1 MNDIQ
6 ATAGPPPQT
15 IRNLRIAIVAAAVI
29 TGLLVVYIINYYPR
43 TDTAVV
49 FANYIGIAPQV
60 EGPITHF
67 HVRENQYVKAGELLF
82 EIDDRPYRYAVENA
96 LSEQQTLEG
105 RIRDTER
112 TIASQQSGVSV
123 SQANISSADADLNRY
138 SAAIDQAR
146 ADVANAEQGVAAAKA
161 QWAYANNNLHR
172 LEPLL
177 AKQFVTADYVDR
189 ARTDEVAQAQA
200 LKQAESRLKLSQ
212 AGLISAEAQYARA
225 KAIVSQS
232 HAQLE
237 ASKYAVSIL
246 DPLTAQRGS
255 RQSAVQTAQYNL
267 NNCKVYA
274 PFDARV
280 TNLIL
285 SEGAYAH
292 VGDQVFTLIDARN
305 WWAIGNFR
313 ETQLKHIA
321 PGMKADVYVL
331 SRPSVR
337 LHGVVDSIG
346 FGVTPSSD
354 VISNLGKG
362 LPDVER
368 TLNWVQLAS
377 RYPVRVRITD
387 QASDTLR
394 LGETAL
400 IVIRG
405 F

>member
-1 MNDIQ
+1 VNDNP
-6 ATAGPPPQT
+6 APAPSTV
-15 IRNLRIAIVAAAVI
+15 RNLRIAIVAAAMI
-29 TGLLVVYIINYYPR
+29 TGLLVLYVENYYPR

-49 FANYIGIAPQV
+49 FANYIGVAPQV
-60 EGPITHF
+60 DGLITRFYVH
-67 HVRENQYVKAGELLF
+67 ENQYVKAGDLLF

-105 RIRDTER
+105 KIRDTTR
-112 TIASQQSGVSV
+112 TIASQQSGVSA
-123 SQANISSADADLNRY
+123 SQANISSAQADLNRY
-138 SAAIDQAR
+138 AAAIEQAR
-146 ADVANAEQGVAAAKA
+146 ADVANAEQGVEAAKA
-161 QWAYANNNLHR
+161 RWAYANNNFHR

-177 AKQFVTADYVDR
+177 AKQFVTANDIDR
-189 ARTDEVAQAQA
+189 ARTDEIAQAQA
-200 LKQAESRLKLSQ
+200 LKQAESQLKLSQ
-212 AGLISAEAQYARA
+212 AGLLSAQAQYARA
-225 KAIVSQS
+225 KSMLSQS
-232 HAQLE
+232 QAQLE
-237 ASKYAVSIL
+237 QSKYAVSL
-246 DPLTAQRGS
+246 LEPLTAQRGS
-255 RQSAVQTAQYNL
+255 RQSALQTAQYNL
-267 NNCKVYA
+267 NNCKIYA

-292 VGDQVFTLIDARN
+292 TGNQVFTLIDARN

-313 ETQLKHIA
+313 ETQLKHIS

-331 SRPSVR
+331 SRPTVR
-337 LHGVVDSIG
+337 LHGIVESIG
-346 FGVTPSSD
+346 YGVTPSTD
-354 VISNLGKG
+354 VISNLGSG

-368 TLNWVQLAS
+368 TLNWVHLAS

-400 IVIRG
+400 VVIRG

>member
-1 MNDIQ
+1 MNDVPTP
-6 ATAGPPPQT
+6 APST
-15 IRNLRIAIVAAAVI
+15 IRNLRIAIVAATVL
-29 TGLLVVYIINYYPR
+29 TGLLVLYIVNYYPR
-43 TDTAVV
+43 TDAAVV

-60 EGPITHF
+60 DGPITHF
-67 HVRENQYVKAGELLF
+67 YVHENQFVKAGDLLF
-82 EIDDRPYRYAVENA
+82 EIDDRPYRYAVEQA
-96 LSEQQTLEG
+96 LSEQLTLEG
-105 RIRDTER
+105 KILDTTR
-112 TIASQQSGVSV
+112 TITSQQSGVSV
-123 SQANISSADADLNRY
+123 SQANISSAQADSNRY
-138 SAAIDQAR
+138 AAAVEQAR
-146 ADVANAEQGVAAAKA
+146 ADVANSEQGVEAAKA
-161 QWAYANNNLHR
+161 EWAYANNNLHR

-177 AKQFVTADYVDR
+177 AKQFVTANDVDR
-189 ARTDEVAQAQA
+189 AHTDEVFRAQA
-200 LKQAESRLKLSQ
+200 LKQAESQLKLSQ
-212 AGLISAEAQYARA
+212 AGLRSAQAQYARA
-225 KAIVSQS
+225 KAVLSQS

-237 ASKYAVSIL
+237 ESKYAVSLL
-246 DPLTAQRGS
+246 DPLTAQRGA

-267 NNCKVYA
+267 NNCKIYA

-292 VGDQVFTLIDARN
+292 TGDQVFTLIDARN

-331 SRPSVR
+331 SRPTVR
-337 LHGVVDSIG
+337 LHGIVDSIG

-354 VISNLGKG
+354 VISNLGNG

-368 TLNWVQLAS
+368 TLNWVHLAS

-387 QASDTLR
+387 QPNDALR
-394 LGETAL
+394 LGESAL

>member
-1 MNDIQ
+1 MNDNP
-6 ATAGPPPQT
+6 APAPST
-15 IRNLRIAIVAAAVI
+15 IRGLRIAIVAAAVI
-29 TGLLVVYIINYYPR
+29 TGLLVIYVENYYPR

-49 FANYIGIAPQV
+49 FANYIGMAPQV
-60 EGPITHF
+60 DGPITHF
-67 HVRENQYVKAGELLF
+67 SVHENQSVKAGELLF

-105 RIRDTER
+105 KIRDTSR
-112 TIASQQSGVSV
+112 TISSQQSGVSA
-123 SQANISSADADLNRY
+123 SEANISSAQADLNRY
-138 SAAIDQAR
+138 AAAIDQAR
-146 ADVANAEQGVAAAKA
+146 ADVANAEQGVEAAKA
-161 QWAYANNNLHR
+161 RWAYANNNFHR

-177 AKQFVTADYVDR
+177 AKQFVTANDIDR
-189 ARTDEVAQAQA
+189 ARTDEIAQAQA
-200 LKQAESRLKLSQ
+200 LKQAESQLKLSQ
-212 AGLISAEAQYARA
+212 AGLLSAQAQYARA
-225 KAIVSQS
+225 KSMLSQS
-232 HAQLE
+232 QAQLE
-237 ASKYAVSIL
+237 QSKYAVSL
-246 DPLTAQRGS
+246 LEPLTAQRGS

-267 NNCKVYA
+267 NNCKIYA

-292 VGDQVFTLIDARN
+292 TGNQVFTLIDERN

-331 SRPSVR
+331 SRPTVR
-337 LHGVVDSIG
+337 LHGVVESIG
-346 FGVTPSSD
+346 YGVTPSSD
-354 VISNLGKG
+354 VISNLGSG
-362 LPDVER
+362 LPEVER
-368 TLNWVQLAS
+368 TLNWVHLAS

-400 IVIRG
+400 VVIRG